1 MDLVQWIVT
10 QGVVTGALTP
20 IVLAVVKA
28 AEKVGLAGVYQLVFA
43 LVFGGLFGAFSFL
56 ALNGTPVVLLDWFL
70 FSLSVIMMAGVPI
83 GTYEVIKKQ

>member
-1 MDLVQWIVT
+1 MDLVNWIVT

-28 AEKVGLAGVYQLVFA
+28 AEKVGLAGIYQLAFA
-43 LVFGGLFGAFSFL
+43 LVFGGFFGAFSFL
-56 ALNGTPVVLLDWFL
+56 ALNGVPQDLLSWFL

-83 GTYEVIKKQ
+83 GTYQVIKK